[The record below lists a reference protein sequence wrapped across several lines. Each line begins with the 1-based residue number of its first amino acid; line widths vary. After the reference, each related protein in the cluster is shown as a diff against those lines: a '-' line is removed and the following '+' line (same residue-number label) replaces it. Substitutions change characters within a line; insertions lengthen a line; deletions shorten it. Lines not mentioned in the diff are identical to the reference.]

1 MRIVQALIPFATIGL
16 ICLIVI
22 GCTPVEKQAYT
33 VVVGAKAFI
42 DSEKKQHPECAT
54 APASTIC
61 TNLVKATAA
70 KDALIDAVEVYCSSP
85 SFLSGG
91 PCAPPAKGT
100 PAATQ
105 ATAKLQAA
113 ISSYNQ
119 TEKDVKGA
127 IQ

>member
-1 MRIVQALIPFATIGL
+1 MRVLLPFFSVAV
-16 ICLIVI
+16 ICLLVI

-33 VVVGAKAFI
+33 VIVGAKAFI
-42 DSEKKQHPECAT
+42 DSEKKSHPECST
-54 APASTIC
+54 APGSTIC
-61 TNLVKATAA
+61 VNLVKATAA
-70 KDALIDAVEVYCSSP
+70 KDALIDAVEVYCASP
-85 SFLSGG
+85 AFLNGG
-91 PCAPPAKGT
+91 PCTPPAKGT

-113 ISSYNQ
+113 ISAYNQ